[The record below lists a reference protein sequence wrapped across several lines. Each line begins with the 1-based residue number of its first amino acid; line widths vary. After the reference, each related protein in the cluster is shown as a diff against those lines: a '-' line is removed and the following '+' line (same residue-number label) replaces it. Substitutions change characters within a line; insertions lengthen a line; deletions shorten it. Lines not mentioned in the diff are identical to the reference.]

1 MTVMTLD
8 QLTQI
13 VNNTLGRTDLLIE
26 TSDEDDCELLLVI
39 PKVEAK
45 GFTKDRWQAI
55 YNDLQEATGAPIS
68 FDQHEDGVAIH
79 LGLRVNYDLSLD
91 GTHLDFI

>member
-13 VNNTLGRTDLLIE
+13 VNNVLGRTDLLIE
-26 TSDEDDCELLLVI
+26 TSDEDDSELLVVI
-39 PKVEAK
+39 PKAEAK
-45 GFTKDRWQAI
+45 GMTQDRWQAI
-55 YNDLQEATGAPIS
+55 YNDLSEATEAPVS

-79 LGLRVNYDLSLD
+79 LGLRVNYNLHQD